1 MLSILEEPLLRGLID
16 GNIPFYEVM
25 NCFGIRV
32 TIGNL
37 PGYIYGFTYIS
48 CKGHYHLVLNGNVN
62 YETQCK
68 TFLHEIKHILND
80 MPKKSYFI
88 GLDMQRNELE
98 IEADKF
104 AEIVEQGGKNNAKR
118 SHIC

>member
-1 MLSILEEPLLRGLID
+1 MLNILDEPLFRALID

-37 PGYIYGFTYIS
+37 PAPVLGFTYIS
-48 CKGHYHLVLNGNVN
+48 KKGYYHLVLNGNIC

-68 TFLHEIKHILND
+68 TFIHEIKHITSD
-80 MPKKSYFI
+80 MPNMSYFI
-88 GLDMQRNELE
+88 GLDMQHTTFELC
-98 IEADKF
+98 ADKV
-104 AEIVEQGGKNNAKR
+104 AEVVGIYKA
-118 SHIC
+118 